1 MISNHDRSGWFGAS
15 DTHWIM
21 GNWETNS
28 FRRFWLEKLGII
40 HNSFFTAATLAGTY
54 YEHRIL
60 ESLGIVQMDRQ
71 IKIRRIRLRV
81 NLDGEELSTIH
92 EIKTYSKEPF
102 KVSKAYWQQCQV
114 QMWATGKECQIDAYR
129 LLPEDYQNYFN
140 PIDLKR
146 LSPHPIAYNLEWAEK
161 EYLPRISYLA
171 KVLRDRRFPK
181 VGEFYGTGI

>member
-60 ESLGIVQMDRQ
+60 ESLGIAQMDRQ
-71 IKIRRIRLRV
+71 IKIRRLRLRV

-92 EIKTYSKEPF
+92 EMCI
-102 KVSKAYWQQCQV
+102 
-114 QMWATGKECQIDAYR
+114 
-129 LLPEDYQNYFN
+129 
-140 PIDLKR
+140 
-146 LSPHPIAYNLEWAEK
+146 
-161 EYLPRISYLA
+161 
-171 KVLRDRRFPK
+171 RDRRMYVATYADEYENQLIFLSSPTCA
-181 VGEFYGTGI
+181 EMRFLS